1 MLPITPTLS
10 LDEREIEWE
19 FVRSSGAGGQ
29 NVNKVSSAAQLRFDI
44 TASPALSDEIKA
56 RLKRLA
62 GKRANAAGV
71 LLIKA
76 QSFRTQERNRQD
88 ALDRLTDLI
97 RQAAPAPTIRQKT
110 RPTYASQRRRLEAKR
125 HQSERKQQ
133 RGQANTLKH
142 FPSRDD

>member
-1 MLPITPTLS
+1 MLQITPNLM

-44 TASPALSDEIKA
+44 AQSPSLPPEIKA
-56 RLKRLA
+56 RLLRLA

-71 LLIKA
+71 LLLKA

-88 ALDRLTDLI
+88 ALERLAELI
-97 RQAAPAPTIRQKT
+97 RQAAPAPILRRTT
-110 RPTYASQRRRLEAKR
+110 RPTHASQRRRLEAKR

-133 RGQANTLKH
+133 RSQANTLKR
-142 FPSRDD
+142 FPARDD